1 MAETLGTKESVTN
14 LLANVQKQTSD
25 LLEFTGTVLGLF
37 RLPPRVQQMET
48 EKPATTDL
56 VTDIEVRI
64 GDIHKNLIAVRDAV
78 SEVKREIE
86 RL

>member
-14 LLANVQKQTSD
+14 LLANVQKQTGD

-37 RLPPRVQQMET
+37 RLPPRVQQVDT
-48 EKPATTDL
+48 ERQVTADL
-56 VTDIEVRI
+56 VTDIETRI
-64 GDIHKNLIAVRDAV
+64 GDIHKNVIAVRDAV